1 MATTAKKKTPV
12 TAKAP
17 VVPAKTIANTAAKA
31 VAIRTAEDLNASVT
45 VTKEVKSATES
56 AVKAPV
62 KVATKAASKVAT
74 KAAPKSATKV
84 VAKTPAKPA
93 AKVATKAPVKLA
105 AKSTTVAKASAKKPA
120 TANKPVV
127 VAASAK
133 EKVKKPKLVR
143 DSFTMPEAEYAVLS
157 EVKKACIAAGIEV
170 KKSQLLRV
178 GLVLLKKT
186 PVSVLKTLV
195 EELPPLKAGRPK
207 LG

>member
-1 MATTAKKKTPV
+1 MATTAKKKAPV
-12 TAKAP
+12 KAKAP

-31 VAIRTAEDLNASVT
+31 VTIRSVEDSKAPVA
-45 VTKEVKSATES
+45 VTKAIKSATES
-56 AVKAPV
+56 AIKVPV
-62 KVATKAASKVAT
+62 KVATKSAA
-74 KAAPKSATKV
+74 KV
-84 VAKTPAKPA
+84 VAKAPAKPA
-93 AKVATKAPVKLA
+93 AKVATKVPVKLA
-105 AKSTTVAKASAKKPA
+105 AKSTNVAKSSAKKPA
-120 TANKPVV
+120 AANKPVV
-127 VAASAK
+127 VTASAK

-186 PVSVLKTLV
+186 PVSALKTLV

>member
-1 MATTAKKKTPV
+1 MATTAKKKAPV
-12 TAKAP
+12 KAKAP

-31 VAIRTAEDLNASVT
+31 VAIRSVEDSKAPVA
-45 VTKEVKSATES
+45 VTKAIKSATES
-56 AVKAPV
+56 ATESANKVPV
-62 KVATKAASKVAT
+62 KVATKSAA
-74 KAAPKSATKV
+74 KV
-84 VAKTPAKPA
+84 VAKAPAKPA

-105 AKSTTVAKASAKKPA
+105 AKSTNVAKSSAKKPA
-120 TANKPVV
+120 AANKPVV
-127 VAASAK
+127 VTASAK

-186 PVSVLKTLV
+186 PVSALKTLV
-195 EELPPLKAGRPK
+195 EELPALKAGRPK

>member
-1 MATTAKKKTPV
+1 MATTAKKKAPV
-12 TAKAP
+12 KAKAP

-31 VAIRTAEDLNASVT
+31 VAIRSVEDSKAPVA
-45 VTKEVKSATES
+45 VTKAIKSATES
-56 AVKAPV
+56 AIKVPV
-62 KVATKAASKVAT
+62 KVATKSAA
-74 KAAPKSATKV
+74 KV
-84 VAKTPAKPA
+84 VAKAPAKPA

-105 AKSTTVAKASAKKPA
+105 AKSTNVAKSSAKKPA
-120 TANKPVV
+120 AANKPVV
-127 VAASAK
+127 VTASAK

-186 PVSVLKTLV
+186 PVSALKTLV

>member
-1 MATTAKKKTPV
+1 MATTAKKKAPV
-12 TAKAP
+12 KAKAP

-31 VAIRTAEDLNASVT
+31 VAIRSVEDSKAPVA
-45 VTKEVKSATES
+45 VTKAIKSATES
-56 AVKAPV
+56 AIKVPV
-62 KVATKAASKVAT
+62 KVATKSAA
-74 KAAPKSATKV
+74 KV
-84 VAKTPAKPA
+84 VAKAPAKPA
-93 AKVATKAPVKLA
+93 AKVATKVPVKLA
-105 AKSTTVAKASAKKPA
+105 AKSTNVAKSSAKKPA
-120 TANKPVV
+120 AANKPVV
-127 VAASAK
+127 VTASAK

-186 PVSVLKTLV
+186 PVSALKTLV
-195 EELPPLKAGRPK
+195 EELPALKAGRPK

>member
-1 MATTAKKKTPV
+1 MATTAKKKAPV
-12 TAKAP
+12 KAKAP

-31 VAIRTAEDLNASVT
+31 VAIRSVEDSKAPVA
-45 VTKEVKSATES
+45 VTKAIKSATES
-56 AVKAPV
+56 AIKVPV
-62 KVATKAASKVAT
+62 KVATKSAA
-74 KAAPKSATKV
+74 KV
-84 VAKTPAKPA
+84 VAKAPAKPA

-105 AKSTTVAKASAKKPA
+105 AKSTNVAKSSAKKPA
-120 TANKPVV
+120 AANKPVV
-127 VAASAK
+127 VAAPAK

-186 PVSVLKTLV
+186 PVSALKTLV

>member
-1 MATTAKKKTPV
+1 MATTAKKKAPV
-12 TAKAP
+12 KAKAP

-31 VAIRTAEDLNASVT
+31 VAIRSVEDSKAPVA
-45 VTKEVKSATES
+45 VTKAIKSATES
-56 AVKAPV
+56 AIKVPV
-62 KVATKAASKVAT
+62 KVATKSAA
-74 KAAPKSATKV
+74 KV
-84 VAKTPAKPA
+84 VAKAPAKPA
-93 AKVATKAPVKLA
+93 AKVATKVPVKLA
-105 AKSTTVAKASAKKPA
+105 AKSTNVAKSSAKKPA
-120 TANKPVV
+120 AANKPVV
-127 VAASAK
+127 VTASAK

-186 PVSVLKTLV
+186 PVSALKTLV